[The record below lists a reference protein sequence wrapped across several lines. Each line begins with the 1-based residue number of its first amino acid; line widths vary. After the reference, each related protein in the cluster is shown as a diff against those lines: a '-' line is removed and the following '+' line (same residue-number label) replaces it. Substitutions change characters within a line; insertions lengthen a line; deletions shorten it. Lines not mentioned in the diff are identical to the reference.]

1 VLETVFAIPGDLA
14 TATGGYA
21 YARRVIELLPE
32 HGIAVR
38 HLALPASYPN
48 VTDAD
53 LDETDRLLCA
63 ASKGAVLLID
73 GLAYGA
79 IPARRIDGLGRTIVA
94 LVHHPLF
101 LETGL
106 SARRRAELLA
116 LEKAALARAARVIAT
131 STATARLLKGHFDV
145 PARSVAVAEPG
156 TEPRPRARGTA
167 APTQLLAIGAVSP
180 RKGYDLL
187 AAALS
192 ELAHLDWRLTIVGAL
207 DRSPDCVARL
217 RDAIAASGLDERIA
231 LAGQVSEV
239 HLAELYDRADVL
251 VSPSLFEGYGM
262 VLTEAM
268 AHGLALVA
276 STGGAAAET
285 VPEGAGIKVPPGD
298 VDALR
303 DALRRVIA
311 DPGARQALA
320 DRAWAAGQKLPR
332 WSETAAR
339 VAAVLKDAAA

>member
-1 VLETVFAIPGDLA
+1 VVETIFAIPGNLA

-21 YARRVIELLPE
+21 YARRLLELLPE

-38 HLALPASYPN
+38 HLPLPASYPN
-48 VTDAD
+48 VTEAD
-53 LDETDRLLCA
+53 LDETDRLLGA
-63 ASKGAVLLID
+63 TPDGAVLLID

-79 IPARRIDGLGRTIVA
+79 VPAARIDKLKRAIVA

-106 SARRRAELLA
+106 TQTRRAELLA
-116 LEKAALARAARVIAT
+116 LERAALARAARVIAT

-145 PARSVAVAEPG
+145 PRARVAVAEPG
-156 TEPRPRARGTA
+156 TEPRSRARGTGT
-167 APTQLLAIGAVSP
+167 PTQLLAIGAVSP

-187 AAALS
+187 VAALA
-192 ELAHLDWRLTIVGAL
+192 ELPKLDWRLMIVGAL
-207 DRSPDCVARL
+207 DRSPECVANL
-217 RDAIAASGLDERIA
+217 RAAIASSSLDDRIT
-231 LAGQVSEV
+231 LAGQVSDEE
-239 HLAELYDRADVL
+239 LTSLYDKADVL

-285 VPEGAGIKVPPGD
+285 VPEGAGVKVAPGD

-303 DALRRVIA
+303 DALARVVA
-311 DPGARQALA
+311 DARVRQALA
-320 DRAWAAGQKLPR
+320 DRSWAAGQKLPR